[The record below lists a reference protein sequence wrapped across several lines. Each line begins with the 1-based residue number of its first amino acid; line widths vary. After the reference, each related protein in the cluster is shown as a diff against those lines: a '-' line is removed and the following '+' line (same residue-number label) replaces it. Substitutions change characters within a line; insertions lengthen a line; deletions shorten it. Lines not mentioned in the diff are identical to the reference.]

1 MRTRTRKTRNK
12 GGLVIALCAVVA
24 LAVALTLLLT
34 QCDVIRPG
42 SLQGS
47 QLAELLSQPGDQTI
61 TLDGDVVIDRPLTVV
76 GNKTINGT
84 GTIVL
89 DTKLEGQW
97 PGSDN
102 PSWGMGC
109 AKLSAEDAS
118 AMAAL
123 ITLDKSAS
131 LTLGG
136 TVEVDAKGNGNGVAL
151 GDKSEFIITEK
162 AVVKGG
168 RYANLV
174 VGKTATARLTGG
186 QLLDGEVYNVINYGA
201 LKLTGTVVSGAK
213 GGAAIYT
220 TGTAE
225 QTGGKVEKAAFHNVY
240 VAAGT
245 FTMTGGENT
254 EAEKD
259 GVVVANGASAEITG
273 GTVSACVHGLCNNG
287 TMNTG
292 KVELTECGILNSQTG
307 ALTLNGTVVD
317 TSEVYCL
324 SNNGGK
330 VTGTDVTVKRCDT
343 VAIYNFSGEM
353 TLKNLTVEGSRD
365 GNIANAG
372 GTLTVDGGVLGVCRD
387 KSITVGNG
395 VATFNNVVLEGTNRE
410 KYGVY
415 AYGGELYMN
424 SCSISNVSSSAVK
437 VDAGATVELNDVDIK
452 DVEQNG
458 FQLDG
463 GRIVANNVSM
473 ENMGSHGVYNKGGEL
488 IADVLSIKNVDKNAI
503 QNISGEAIVK
513 NLIADTMGNHGAYVE
528 SGTLTVESGSIA
540 NAEANGFY
548 LPENGGKLVLKD
560 VKISTTGQQGINNS
574 SVVEAENITIT
585 GTGMNGIYNK
595 PGATMTVTG
604 ANIHDVAEHGINNK
618 SVITITD
625 LTVTNT
631 GADSNSL
638 QNNGTMTVT
647 GAKLTGSK
655 NHGLYNTGDL
665 TATDV
670 TITNVANNG
679 VYNDENGTIQVKELT
694 VSATGEHGINNASRM
709 TAEAVKVSDTG
720 AGKNSIQN
728 SGTITL
734 TGCEISDSRNHGIY
748 NTGTLQGEDLTI
760 TDVADNGIYNNKGQ
774 ITSLTGLI
782 ISATGGQGLNNTGEL
797 VASDVLISAT
807 GKNGVY
813 TNGGKTTIA
822 GLTVTDPGE
831 HGVSNDY
838 SGVVTLIDATLD
850 GSASGSN
857 CIQNKAVM
865 HLENVTVKNS
875 SNHGIYND
883 STLTTSGKLVVTGAA
898 VNGVYNYGGTVHIA
912 DADISATGEHG
923 INNAGT
929 MTVEKANIHGATQN
943 GIQNTKKLTITGSAV
958 VTDSGKHGIFNGKT
972 MEAANVT
979 VTNAGDLLLSN
990 AGDMVIRGL
999 KLTGTAQKAIYNA
1012 GYAELYSATVDGA
1025 QIRNQTDA
1033 TAQYLVDINAGVLDL
1048 TDSTIV
1054 NAWGTALH
1062 LRAGGA
1068 VSATN
1073 VIINGAGNYG
1083 IFVGGGSKLSGDG
1096 LVINNVTKNAEVSGA
1111 EGIGLKIQGS
1121 VTMMDHL
1128 TIGDYDPDVAGSGM
1142 ELDKSVTG
1150 IHSNNAIVVDAAT
1163 ATFSGYDLA
1172 IRNTPNGAAVYNK
1185 GTFFVTDLTVTDNK
1199 AGIYT
1204 RYNSCMTLSGKIVI
1218 SDLADYAVR
1227 TQGDES
1233 NGGYKNSVVIT
1244 EGAELIILNV
1254 GGHAFYNGGTVQSFT
1269 TKPIYMTNM
1278 GGNGIQ
1284 NGGGASVVELAG
1296 PLVIDRAKGHAIY
1309 NKGKVTTGNLTITN
1323 ITRQGVRIDGGSITV
1338 NGDLLVDTTGEQAI
1352 LTSKALTVTGSTTVK
1367 NVTGKA
1373 VNAVHIKSG
1382 ATFTTGS
1389 LTIQNI
1395 DILVSGDNQG
1405 NGLYNEGTVTVKGNV
1420 TIDNIA
1426 HEGNT
1431 TNDTKFNGIYNKG
1444 TINISSGA
1452 SVSVSNVMRHGIH
1465 NASGTIHATGAA
1477 VTITDTA
1484 KCGLTIAS
1492 GTVKTGA
1499 LTVLDAG
1506 SHAINNKG
1514 TLEAASITVKDSGT
1528 TGDEN
1533 GVNNNGGT
1541 LTVTGAVVVENIT
1554 GRGVSNNKNFT
1565 AGSVSIKNVGTAASQ
1580 NGIQNT
1586 GTMQVNGDVVIDT
1599 TSGHGIY
1606 SSNSFTAANLTI
1618 ANTAKNGINN
1628 GGATFKVT
1636 GTISV
1641 TNTGADGV
1649 SSNKQVEAG
1658 NIHVTGTI
1666 GGTPV
1671 KNSGTMTV
1679 TGLVKVTNVTGKAVN
1694 VIQNT
1699 GTMTLTD
1706 VLVDGVKI
1714 IVGTDGDGAQ
1724 NTNVANGIYNQKK
1737 LTLNGT
1743 ATVTNLFTDVK
1754 NNTLGAGLLVTKGGT
1769 VTGTG
1774 SLVITGTASTDESYP
1789 YGINNG
1795 IFIDGA
1801 EGKSSVN
1808 LTGDIT
1814 VTGAAN
1820 QGIYL
1825 ANELVDE
1832 NGTVNGS
1839 TALSAR
1845 NITVINAAGNGIYMN
1860 KVNSAL
1866 TVTGTITIDN
1876 AKGHGLSCM
1885 GGSVSAANL
1894 TIQNIPEKYGIES
1907 TGIFTI
1913 TDALQVK
1920 NVTKGYGIHFKGGIL
1935 RANSILVDTVSAN
1948 VGIYLEGNASLHS
1961 YDLTVKN
1968 INHQGIQAQH
1978 ANTIEVQSLTLKNIT
1993 KNGVRL
1999 YNNNSNPTVTIG
2011 TVVAS
2016 DITEYAIAAQKQLTS
2031 SNLSIGTI
2039 YYVNCAKGALHGNI
2053 KSGVGQIINDLP
2065 AEATASA
2072 VEEN

>member
-1 MRTRTRKTRNK
+1 MRTNRRKTRKT
-12 GGLVIALCAVVA
+12 GGWIALVGVLAVLVVLAVV
-24 LAVALTLLLT
+24 LLT
-34 QCDVIRPG
+34 QCDVVRPG
-42 SLQGS
+42 SIRGD
-47 QLAELLSQPGDQTI
+47 QLAQLLAEPGDKVI
-61 TLDGDVVIDRPLTVV
+61 TLDGDVVITEPLTVV
-76 GNKTINGT
+76 GNKTIEGNGT
-84 GTIVL
+84 IIL
-89 DTKLEGQW
+89 DVALEGTW
-97 PGSDN
+97 PESDA

-109 AKLSAEDAS
+109 AKLSPEDA
-118 AMAAL
+118 AQMAAA
-123 ITLDKSAS
+123 ISLDKKAS

-136 TVEVDAKGNGNGVAL
+136 SVVVDAKENANGIVL
-151 GDKSEFIITEK
+151 GDKSEFTVTGS
-162 AVVKGG
+162 ATVKNG

-174 VGKTATARLTGG
+174 IGKTATANLSAG
-186 QLLDGEVYNVINYGA
+186 QLLDGKAYNVINYGTV
-201 LKLTGTVVSGAK
+201 LLTGTTVSGAEA
-213 GGAAIYT
+213 GAVLYT

-225 QTGGKVEKAAFHNVY
+225 QSGGKVEGASFHNVY
-240 VAAGT
+240 VAAGS
-245 FTMTGGENT
+245 FRMTGGENT
-254 EAEKD
+254 GAEKD
-259 GVVVANGASAEITG
+259 GLVIAQGASAEVTG
-273 GTVSACVHGLCNNG
+273 GDISACIHGLCNNG
-287 TMNTG
+287 TAKAGAVT
-292 KVELTECGILNSQTG
+292 LTECGIMNAQTG
-307 ALTLNGTVVD
+307 QLELEGTTVD

-330 VTGTDVTVKRCDT
+330 VTGTDVTFKRCDT
-343 VAIYNFSGEM
+343 VAVYNFTGDM
-353 TLKNLTVEGSRD
+353 LLKNLKIEGSRD

-372 GTLTVDGGVLGVCRD
+372 GTLTVEGGVLGICRD

-415 AYGGELYMN
+415 AYGGQLYMN
-424 SCSISNVSSSAVK
+424 SCSISNISSTAVK

-452 DVEQNG
+452 DAEQNG

-488 IADVLSIKNVDKNAI
+488 MADVLSIKNVDKNAI
-503 QNISGEAIVK
+503 QNLSGDATVK
-513 NLIADTMGNHGAYVE
+513 NLVADTMGNHGAYVE
-528 SGTLTVESGSIA
+528 AGVLTIEDGTVA

-548 LPENGGKLVLKD
+548 LPEGGGRLVLKN
-560 VKISTTGQQGINNS
+560 VKISVTGQQGINNS
-574 SVVEAENITIT
+574 SVVDAENITIT

-595 PGATMTVTG
+595 AGATMTVNG

-618 SVITITD
+618 SVMTITD
-625 LTVTNT
+625 LTVTNS

-638 QNNGTMTVT
+638 QNNGTMTVK
-647 GAKLTGSK
+647 GAKLSGSK
-655 NHGLYNTGDL
+655 NHGLYNTGSL
-665 TATDV
+665 TAADV
-670 TITNVANNG
+670 TITGTAKNG
-679 VYNDENGTIQVKELT
+679 VYNDTDGTIQAEKLT
-694 VSATGEHGINNASRM
+694 VTATGEHGINNAAGM
-709 TAEAVKVSDTG
+709 TAEGVKISDTG

-734 TGCEISDSRNHGIY
+734 TDCEISDSRNHGIY
-748 NTGTLQGEDLTI
+748 NTGVLQGENLII
-760 TDVADNGIYNNKGQ
+760 THVADNGIYNNKGQ
-774 ITSLTGLI
+774 ITGITGLSV
-782 ISATGGQGLNNTGEL
+782 SATGGQGINNTGSL
-797 VASDVLISAT
+797 TASDVQVSGT

-813 TNGGKTTIA
+813 TNGGVTNIT

-831 HGVSNDY
+831 HGISNDY
-838 SGVVTLIDATLD
+838 NGIVTLTDAVLD
-850 GSASGSN
+850 GSAAGSN
-857 CIQNKAVM
+857 CIQNKATM
-865 HLENVTVKNS
+865 HLQDVVVKNS

-883 STLTTSGKLVVTGAA
+883 AALTSGGLLAVNGAA
-898 VNGVYNYGGTVHIA
+898 VNGIYNYGGTVELSQVTIQGA
-912 DADISATGEHG
+912 GEHG

-929 MTVEKANIHGATQN
+929 MTVKVAQISGVTSN
-943 GIQNTKKLTITGSAV
+943 GIQNTKELTVTGSV
-958 VTDSGKHGIFNGKT
+958 TITDSGKHGIYNGKLL
-972 MEAANVT
+972 EAANVT

-999 KLTGTAQKAIYNA
+999 RLTGKAQKAIYNA
-1012 GYAELYSATVDGA
+1012 GYAELYNATVDGT
-1025 QIRNQTDA
+1025 QVRNQTDA
-1033 TAQYLVDINAGVLDL
+1033 TAQYLVDNNAGVLDL

-1054 NAWGTALH
+1054 DAWGTALH
-1062 LRAGGA
+1062 VRANGA
-1068 VSATN
+1068 VSVTN
-1073 VIINGAGNYG
+1073 VVIDGAGNYG
-1083 IFVGGGSKLSGDG
+1083 IFIGGGSKLSGDG
-1096 LVINNVTKNAEVSGA
+1096 LVINNVTKNADVSGA

-1128 TIGDYDPDVAGSGM
+1128 TIGDYDPDVAGSGT

-1163 ATFSGYDLA
+1163 ATFSGYDLT

-1514 TLEAASITVKDSGT
+1514 TLEAASITVKNSGT

-1541 LTVTGAVVVENIT
+1541 LTVTGAVVVEDIT

-1618 ANTAKNGINN
+1618 RNTAKNGINN

-1641 TNTGADGV
+1641 TNPGADGV
-1649 SSNKQVEAG
+1649 SSNNKLEAG

-1679 TGLVKVTNVTGKAVN
+1679 TDLTKVTNVTGKAVN

-1789 YGINNG
+1789 YGIYNG

-1845 NITVINAAGNGIYMN
+1845 NITVTNAAGNGIYMN

-1866 TVTGTITIDN
+1866 TATGTITIDN

-1885 GGSVSAANL
+1885 GGSVSAANM
-1894 TIQNIPEKYGIES
+1894 TIQNISTKNGIES
-1907 TGIFTI
+1907 TGIFTV
-1913 TDALQVK
+1913 TNTLQVK
-1920 NVTKGYGIHFKGGIL
+1920 NVTAGYAIHFKGGIL

-2039 YYVNCAKGALHGNI
+2039 YYVNCTKGALHGNI